1 MSNKFYFMDIPD
13 KSIWEVKDVDTSN
26 PKMLGWVTAFCI
38 EPGDDN
44 KAFIGQNMGID
55 AGTVFKNSERYDV
68 SMEPFHL
75 TPNNK

>member
-26 PKMLGWVTAFCI
+26 PEMVGWVTAFCI

-44 KAFIGQNMGID
+44 KAFVGQKMGID
-55 AGTVFKNSERYDV
+55 AGTVFGNPDRYDV
-68 SMEPFHL
+68 SIEPFHITL
-75 TPNNK
+75 NNK